1 MTVSVSQEDIS
12 AVNVGDTVEIAL
24 TAYEDKT
31 YEGQVKAVDTS
42 ASSGTATVSYDV
54 CYVSKKAVTT
64 ENHNTYVKVKR
75 EDGSVEQV
83 QVTTGISDGINIE
96 ISDGVEEGDTVLIES
111 QVKAE

>member
-1 MTVSVSQEDIS
+1 MTG
-12 AVNVGDTVEIAL
+12 NVTFIA
-24 TAYEDKT
+24 AQAK
-31 YEGQVKAVDTS
+31 
-42 ASSGTATVSYDV
+42 DV